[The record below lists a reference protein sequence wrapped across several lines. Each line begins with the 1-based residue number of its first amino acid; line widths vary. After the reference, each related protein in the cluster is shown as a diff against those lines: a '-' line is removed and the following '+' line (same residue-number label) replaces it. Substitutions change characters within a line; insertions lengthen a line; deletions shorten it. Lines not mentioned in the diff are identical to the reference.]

1 MKKKTLS
8 ALKGISPVEGQRG
21 SVIINMYIAEQL
33 KKKSVAEYLLYMWQ
47 VEDTIRA
54 YGLDVER
61 MAVEYVPQFGLDA
74 EKSEALKG
82 WYESLVEMMREEGV
96 TEKGHLQVNKNIII
110 LLSDLHRQLLKSSK
124 HPMYAAMY
132 YKVLPF
138 IVELRGKR
146 RPSPQPS
153 PVNGEGDHAGC
164 AESIDESK
172 GEIENCFEAL
182 YGVMLLRA
190 QKKEVSVE
198 TATAI
203 DNIAKFIGMLS
214 EYYQKDKEGELLL

>member
-1 MKKKTLS
+1 
-8 ALKGISPVEGQRG
+8 
-21 SVIINMYIAEQL
+21 MYIAEQL
-33 KKKSVAEYLLYMWQ
+33 KKRSVAEYLLYMWQ
-47 VEDTIRA
+47 VEDTLRA

-61 MAVEYVPQFGLDA
+61 MAAEYVPQFGLDE

-132 YKVLPF
+132 YKVLPY

-146 RPSPQPS
+146 EKVS
-153 PVNGEGDHAGC
+153 GERLAVSEERLEVRG
-164 AESIDESK
+164 EK
-172 GEIENCFEAL
+172 GEIENCFDAL

-198 TATAI
+198 TGVAMEH
-203 DNIAKFIGMLS
+203 IAKFVGMLS
-214 EYYQKDKEGELLL
+214 EYYKKEKEGELEF

>member
-1 MKKKTLS
+1 M
-8 ALKGISPVEGQRG
+8 
-21 SVIINMYIAEQL
+21 
-33 KKKSVAEYLLYMWQ
+33 AEYLLYMWQ
-47 VEDTIRA
+47 VEDTLRA

-61 MAVEYVPQFGLDA
+61 MAAEYVPQFGLDA

-96 TEKGHLQVNKNIII
+96 TERGHLQVNKNIII

-124 HPMYAAMY
+124 HPFYSAFY
-132 YKVLPF
+132 YKALPF
-138 IVELRGKR
+138 IVEIRAK
-146 RPSPQPS
+146 ST
-153 PVNGEGDHAGC
+153 
-164 AESIDESK
+164 ESQEK
-172 GEIENCFEAL
+172 GEIENCFDAL

-198 TATAI
+198 TSVAME
-203 DNIAKFIGMLS
+203 NIAKFVRMLS